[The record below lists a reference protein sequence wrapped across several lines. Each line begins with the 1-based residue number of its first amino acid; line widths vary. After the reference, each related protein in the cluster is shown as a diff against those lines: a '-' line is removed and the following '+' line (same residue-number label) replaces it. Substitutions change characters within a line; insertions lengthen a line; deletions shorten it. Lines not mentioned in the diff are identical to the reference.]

1 MKLKQNMGSFIL
13 LEKETKQIPFR
24 FILLGSEKYFLT
36 KPARLPWNRLKRL
49 QIRAL
54 TK

>member
-1 MKLKQNMGSFIL
+1 MGSFIL
-13 LEKETKQIPFR
+13 IEKEEKQIPFR

-36 KPARLPWNRLKRL
+36 KPARLPWNRLLLLKRL